1 MAVNSDFLHAAF
13 TATVITIS
21 GDADEHSCSLCSGL
35 ARCKTIFAAAQAC
48 LAPSSIHPLELDIV
62 RSLPRLTLRGPG
74 GKNAFIPRPARSY
87 FTCRG
92 SRSTS
97 FWVRILDQQ
106 PPRFWLNDKF
116 AANMRGTNS
125 SVETNVYYTPGRKLK
140 RTLTNQMRCIRKYNG
155 ENFFRRT
162 GRTSIAE
169 DERFPALL
177 RLGRGGCIID
187 NVVSIDRESLRFSL
201 ASTRKKF
208 RPSSFLYIVVHKNR
222 IAFTINLIPLKIR
235 ISYAY
240 LSSVCLQLCKNVDR
254 PDCTGWS
261 KKRKKEAVFLDSRSA
276 TSIRLTLSHF
286 LC

>member
-48 LAPSSIHPLELDIV
+48 LVPSSIHPLELDIV

-116 AANMRGTNS
+116 AANMRGTS
-125 SVETNVYYTPGRKLK
+125 STVETNVYYTPGRKLK

-155 ENFFRRT
+155 GNFFRRI
-162 GRTSIAE
+162 GRASIAE
-169 DERFPALL
+169 NERFPALL

-201 ASTRKKF
+201 ASTRTKF

-222 IAFTINLIPLKIR
+222 YCF
-235 ISYAY
+235 Y
-240 LSSVCLQLCKNVDR
+240 D
-254 PDCTGWS
+254 
-261 KKRKKEAVFLDSRSA
+261 
-276 TSIRLTLSHF
+276 
-286 LC
+286 